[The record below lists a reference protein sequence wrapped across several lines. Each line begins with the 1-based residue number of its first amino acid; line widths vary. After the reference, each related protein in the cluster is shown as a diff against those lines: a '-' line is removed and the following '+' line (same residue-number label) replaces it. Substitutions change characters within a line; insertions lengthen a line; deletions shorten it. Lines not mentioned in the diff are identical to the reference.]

1 MENQEIKSEIKL
13 SFGEGAAFFVNEEK
27 KTAVCVL
34 NCRLKNV
41 RRGLKRSQDFKVKG
55 IAKCSDGD
63 EFSEKLGKMISE
75 SKAKKKAYN
84 KASRIMQKRNEF
96 HSKKAAETSFVTEKF
111 EYLEEKEKVHL
122 QLLMDSLD

>member
-1 MENQEIKSEIKL
+1 MENQEIKL

-27 KTAVCVL
+27 KTVVCVL
-34 NCRLKNV
+34 NCKLKNV
-41 RRGLKRSQDFKVKG
+41 RKKGLKRSQDFKCIG

-84 KASRIMQKRNEF
+84 KASRIMRKRNEF
-96 HSKKAAETSFVTEKF
+96 YSKKAAETSFVTEKF

-122 QLLMDSLD
+122 QLLMDNLD

>member
-1 MENQEIKSEIKL
+1 MENQKIKL
-13 SFGEGAAFFVNEEK
+13 SFCEGSTFFVNEEK
-27 KTAVCVL
+27 KTVVCVL
-34 NCRLKNV
+34 NCKLKNV
-41 RRGLKRSQDFKVKG
+41 RRGLKRSQDFKCIG

-84 KASRIMQKRNEF
+84 KASRITRKRNKF
-96 HSKKAAETSFVTEKF
+96 YSKKAAETSFVKEKF

-122 QLLMDSLD
+122 QLLMDNLD